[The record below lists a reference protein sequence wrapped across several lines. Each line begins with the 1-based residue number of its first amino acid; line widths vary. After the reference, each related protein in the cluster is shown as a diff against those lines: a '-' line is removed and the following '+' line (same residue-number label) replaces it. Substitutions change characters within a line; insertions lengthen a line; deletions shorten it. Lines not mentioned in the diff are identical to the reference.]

1 MDSYPQQVGVSQLFL
16 ELIADHLEYL
26 YPNVDCEA
34 LAEQC
39 INAIGIDKNTD
50 LTKLDPKRWTEADVI
65 LLAYGDSF
73 LDGNRAPLKVLGET
87 LDAHFSDFCSILHI
101 LPFFPSSSD
110 DGFSVI
116 DHREVDPLLG
126 EWSDIESLSFRLKLM
141 ADVVLNHVS
150 SESEWFTQFLL
161 DQEPGNRYIKI
172 IDPGDDL
179 TKVVRPRS
187 RSLERQVNTKTG
199 VKSVWCT
206 FSDDQVDLDFSN
218 PDVFLEILKIVNRL
232 LEAGVQWFRLD
243 AVAFIWKISGSG
255 CVHLPETHECVKILK
270 ALLHKRQPDAVL
282 VTETNVPHKQNMS
295 YFGEGDEADAIYNFS
310 LPPLILHTFIGQ
322 SVAAL
327 NAWTAKISYEAKSGV
342 FLNFIASHDGIGLR
356 PIEGLLSHHEVENL
370 IDATIKAGGRYES
383 YNTENGPKPYELNV
397 SLYDLLTSEGREY
410 GKACYLAAH
419 TLILV
424 FAGVP
429 LVYINSL
436 MCLPNNHDG
445 MEKRGFNRAINRR
458 SLNRKELSSILD
470 QQNADPTNL
479 FEELKRRV
487 KIRRAQRAFHPQA
500 GQSLVN
506 LGDEVFGLLRTS
518 EDGFQKILCI
528 TNICSRL
535 VKLNVEQIP
544 VSFRRT
550 LTDLLTNVQIDLDNG
565 LQLDPYGTYWLSI
578 SIAE

>member
-39 INAIGIDKNTD
+39 INAIGVDKNTD

-270 ALLHKRQPDAVL
+270 ALLHKRQPAAVL

-310 LPPLILHTFIGQ
+310 LPPLILHTFIAQ

-327 NAWTAKISYEAKSGV
+327 SAWTSEISYEAKSGV

>member
-1 MDSYPQQVGVSQLFL
+1 
-16 ELIADHLEYL
+16 
-26 YPNVDCEA
+26 
-34 LAEQC
+34 
-39 INAIGIDKNTD
+39 
-50 LTKLDPKRWTEADVI
+50 
-65 LLAYGDSF
+65 
-73 LDGNRAPLKVLGET
+73 LGET
-87 LDAHFSDFCSILHI
+87 LDAYFSDFCSILHI

-116 DHREVDPLLG
+116 DHKEVDPLLG
-126 EWSDIESLSFRLKLM
+126 NWSDIESLSFRLKLM

-172 IDPGDDL
+172 INPGDDL
-179 TKVVRPRS
+179 TNVVRPRS

-500 GQSLVN
+500 GQSHVN

-535 VKLNVEQIP
+535 VKLDVEKVP

>member
-1 MDSYPQQVGVSQLFL
+1 M
-16 ELIADHLEYL
+16 
-26 YPNVDCEA
+26 
-34 LAEQC
+34 
-39 INAIGIDKNTD
+39 
-50 LTKLDPKRWTEADVI
+50 I

-270 ALLHKRQPDAVL
+270 ALLHKRQPAAVL

-310 LPPLILHTFIGQ
+310 LPPLILHTFIAQ

-327 NAWTAKISYEAKSGV
+327 STWTSEISYEAKSGV

>member
-270 ALLHKRQPDAVL
+270 ALLHKRQPAAVL

-310 LPPLILHTFIGQ
+310 LPPLILHTFIAQ

-327 NAWTAKISYEAKSGV
+327 STWTSEISYEAKSGV

-535 VKLNVEQIP
+535 VKLDVEQIP

>member
-1 MDSYPQQVGVSQLFL
+1 MDSYPQQVGASQLFL
-16 ELIADHLEYL
+16 ELIADHLARL
-26 YPNVDCEA
+26 YPNVNSEA

-50 LTKLDPKRWTEADVI
+50 FKELDSKRWTEADAI

-73 LDGNRAPLKVLGET
+73 LDGDQAPLNVLRDT
-87 LDAHFSDFCSILHI
+87 LDAYFSDFYSILHV

-116 DHREVDPLLG
+116 DHTEVDPLLG
-126 EWSDIESLSFRLKLM
+126 EWSHIESLSFRLKLM

-161 DQEPGNRYIKI
+161 DQEPGNRYIKM
-172 IDPGDDL
+172 IDPDDDL

-187 RSLERQVNTKTG
+187 RSLERQVDTTTG

-206 FSDDQVDLDFSN
+206 FSDDQIDLDFSN
-218 PDVFLEILKIVNRL
+218 PDVFLEILKIVNHL
-232 LEAGVQWFRLD
+232 VEAGVKWFRLD
-243 AVAFIWKISGSG
+243 AVAFIWKTSGSS
-255 CVHLPETHECVKILK
+255 CVHLPETHQCVKILK
-270 ALLHKRQPDAVL
+270 ALLHKRQPEAVL
-282 VTETNVPHKQNMS
+282 VTETNVPHKQNIS

-310 LPPLILHTFIGQ
+310 LPPLILHTFIAE
-322 SVAAL
+322 SVTAL
-327 NAWTAKISYEAKSGV
+327 STWTSEISHEVKSGV
-342 FLNFIASHDGIGLR
+342 FLNFIATHDGIGLR
-356 PIEGLLSHHEVENL
+356 PIEGLLNQDEIKVL

-383 YNTENGPKPYELNV
+383 YNTQDGQRPYELNV
-397 SLYDLLTSEGREY
+397 SIYDLLTSEGSRY

-429 LVYINSL
+429 LLYINSL

-458 SLNRKELSSILD
+458 SLSQTEVLSILD
-470 QQNADPTNL
+470 EQNAHSINL

-487 KIRRAQRAFHPQA
+487 KIRRAQQAFHPQA
-500 GQSLVN
+500 AQTHVP

-518 EDGFQKILCI
+518 QDGIQKILCI

-535 VKLNVEQIP
+535 VKLDAENVPI
-544 VSFRRT
+544 SFRGT
-550 LTDLLTNVQIDLDNG
+550 CIDLLTDAQIDLDNG

>member
-1 MDSYPQQVGVSQLFL
+1 MDSYPQQVGASQLFL
-16 ELIADHLEYL
+16 ELIADHLARL
-26 YPNVDCEA
+26 YPNVNSEA

-39 INAIGIDKNTD
+39 INAVGIDKNTD
-50 LTKLDPKRWTEADVI
+50 FKELDPKRWTEADAI

-73 LDGNRAPLKVLGET
+73 LDGDQAPLNVLRDT
-87 LDAHFSDFCSILHI
+87 LDAYFSDFYSILHV

-116 DHREVDPLLG
+116 DHTEVDPLLG
-126 EWSDIESLSFRLKLM
+126 EWSHIESLSFRLKLM

-161 DQEPGNRYIKI
+161 DQEPGNRYIKM
-172 IDPGDDL
+172 IDPDDDL

-187 RSLERQVNTKTG
+187 RSLERQVDTTTG

-206 FSDDQVDLDFSN
+206 FSDDQIDLDFSN
-218 PDVFLEILKIVNRL
+218 PDVFLEILKIVNHL
-232 LEAGVQWFRLD
+232 VEAGVKWFRLD
-243 AVAFIWKISGSG
+243 AVAFIWKTSGSS
-255 CVHLPETHECVKILK
+255 CVHLPETHQCVKILK
-270 ALLHKRQPDAVL
+270 ALLHKRQPEAVL
-282 VTETNVPHKQNMS
+282 VTETNVPHKQNIS

-310 LPPLILHTFIGQ
+310 LPPLILHTFIAE
-322 SVAAL
+322 SVTAL
-327 NAWTAKISYEAKSGV
+327 STWTSEISHEVKSGV

-356 PIEGLLSHHEVENL
+356 PIEGLLNQDEIKVL

-383 YNTENGPKPYELNV
+383 YNTQDGQRPYELNV
-397 SLYDLLTSEGREY
+397 SIYDLLTSEGSRY

-429 LVYINSL
+429 LLYINSL

-458 SLNRKELSSILD
+458 SLSQTEVLSILD
-470 QQNADPTNL
+470 EQNAHSINL

-487 KIRRAQRAFHPQA
+487 KIRRAQQAFHPQA
-500 GQSLVN
+500 AQTHVP

-518 EDGFQKILCI
+518 QDGIQKILCI

-535 VKLNVEQIP
+535 VKLDAENVPI
-544 VSFRRT
+544 SFRGT
-550 LTDLLTNVQIDLDNG
+550 CIDLLTDAQIDLDNG

>member
-1 MDSYPQQVGVSQLFL
+1 MDSYPQQAGKSQLFL
-16 ELIADHLEYL
+16 ELIADYLAHL
-26 YPNVDCEA
+26 YPNVNSEA
-34 LAEQC
+34 LAQKC
-39 INAIGIDKNTD
+39 IDAVGIDNSRDFTE
-50 LTKLDPKRWTEADVI
+50 LEPKRWSESDVV
-65 LLAYGDSF
+65 LLVYGNSF
-73 LDGNRAPLKVLGET
+73 LDGNHAPLNVLGEI
-87 LDAHFSDFCSILHI
+87 LDAYFSDVCSILHV

-110 DGFSVI
+110 DGFSII
-116 DHREVDPLLG
+116 DHRKVDPLLG

-172 IDPGDDL
+172 INPGDDL

-187 RSLERQVNTKTG
+187 RSLERQVNTTTG

-218 PDVFLEILKIVNRL
+218 PDVFLEILKIVDRL
-232 LEAGVQWFRLD
+232 VEAGVRWFRLD
-243 AVAFIWKISGSG
+243 AVAFIWKISGSS
-255 CVHLPETHECVKILK
+255 CVHLPETHQCVKIFK
-270 ALLHKRQPDAVL
+270 ALLHKRQPQAVL
-282 VTETNVPHKQNMS
+282 VTETNVPHKQNIS

-310 LPPLILHTFIGQ
+310 LPPLILHTFIAQ
-322 SVAAL
+322 SVTAL
-327 NAWTAKISYEAKSGV
+327 STWTCEISNEVKSGV

-356 PIEGLLSHHEVENL
+356 PIEGLLNHDEVETL

-383 YNTENGPKPYELNV
+383 YNTQDGPKPYELNV
-397 SLYDLLTSEGREY
+397 SIYDLLTSEGSKY

-429 LVYINSL
+429 LLYVNSL

-445 MEKRGFNRAINRR
+445 VEKRGFNRAINRR
-458 SLNRKELSSILD
+458 SLNRKEMASILVEQD
-470 QQNADPTNL
+470 ADSINL
-479 FEELKRRV
+479 FKELKRRV

-500 GQSLVN
+500 DQTHVH

-518 EDGFQKILCI
+518 QDRIQKILCI
-528 TNICSRL
+528 TNICSRS
-535 VKLNVEQIP
+535 VKLDVEKVP
-544 VSFRRT
+544 VSFRGT
-550 LTDLLTNVQIDLDNG
+550 LIDLLTDVQIDLDNG

>member
-73 LDGNRAPLKVLGET
+73 LDGNRAPLNVLGET
-87 LDAHFSDFCSILHI
+87 LDAYFSDFCSILHI

-116 DHREVDPLLG
+116 DHKEVDPLLG
-126 EWSDIESLSFRLKLM
+126 NWSDIESLSFRLKLM

-172 IDPGDDL
+172 INPSDDL

-187 RSLERQVNTKTG
+187 RSLERLVNTATG
-199 VKSVWCT
+199 AKSVWCT

-232 LEAGVQWFRLD
+232 VEEGVQWFRLD
-243 AVAFIWKISGSG
+243 AVAFIWKTSGSS
-255 CVHLPETHECVKILK
+255 CVHLSETHECVKILK
-270 ALLHKRQPDAVL
+270 ALLHKRQPRAVL

-295 YFGEGDEADAIYNFS
+295 YFGQGDEADAIYNFS
-310 LPPLILHTFIGQ
+310 LPPLILHTFIAQ

-327 NAWTAKISYEAKSGV
+327 TAWTSEISYEVKSGI

-356 PIEGLLSHHEVENL
+356 PIEGLLSQDEVGNL
-370 IDATIKAGGRYES
+370 IDATIKAGGSYES
-383 YNTENGPKPYELNV
+383 YNTQNGPKPYELNV
-397 SLYDLLTSEGREY
+397 SLYDLLTSERGEY
-410 GKACYLAAH
+410 GKACYLAAQ

-429 LVYINSL
+429 LLYINSL

-535 VKLNVEQIP
+535 VKLDVEKVP

>member
-1 MDSYPQQVGVSQLFL
+1 MDSYPQEVGVSQVFL

-429 LVYINSL
+429 LLYINSL
-436 MCLPNNHDG
+436 MCLPNNNDG

-458 SLNRKELSSILD
+458 SLNRKELLHVLD
-470 QQNADPTNL
+470 EQNMDPINL

-487 KIRRAQRAFHPQA
+487 QIRRAQRAFHPQA
-500 GQSLVN
+500 GQIHVH

-518 EDGFQKILCI
+518 DDGFQKILCI

-535 VKLNVEQIP
+535 VNLDVENIP
-544 VSFRRT
+544 ASFRGT
-550 LTDLLTNVQIDLDNG
+550 LIDLLTNVQIDLDNG
-565 LQLDPYGTYWLSI
+565 LRLDPYGTYWLSL
-578 SIAE
+578 STAE

>member
-1 MDSYPQQVGVSQLFL
+1 MDSYPQQVGASQLFL
-16 ELIADHLEYL
+16 ELIADHLARL
-26 YPNVDCEA
+26 YPNVNSEA

-50 LTKLDPKRWTEADVI
+50 FKELDPKRWTEADAI

-73 LDGNRAPLKVLGET
+73 LDGDQAPLNVLRDT
-87 LDAHFSDFCSILHI
+87 LDAYFSDFYSILHV

-116 DHREVDPLLG
+116 DHTEVDPLLG
-126 EWSDIESLSFRLKLM
+126 EWSHIESLSFRLKLM

-161 DQEPGNRYIKI
+161 DQEPGNRYIKM
-172 IDPGDDL
+172 IDPDDDL

-187 RSLERQVNTKTG
+187 RSLERQVDTTTG

-206 FSDDQVDLDFSN
+206 FSDDQIDLDFSN
-218 PDVFLEILKIVNRL
+218 PDVFLEILKIVNHL
-232 LEAGVQWFRLD
+232 VEAGVKWFRLD
-243 AVAFIWKISGSG
+243 AVAFIWKTSGSS
-255 CVHLPETHECVKILK
+255 CVHLPETHQCVKILK
-270 ALLHKRQPDAVL
+270 ALLHKRQPEAVL
-282 VTETNVPHKQNMS
+282 VTETNVPHKQNIS

-310 LPPLILHTFIGQ
+310 LPPLILHTFIAE
-322 SVAAL
+322 SVTAL
-327 NAWTAKISYEAKSGV
+327 STWTSEISHEVKSGV

-356 PIEGLLSHHEVENL
+356 PIEGLLNQDEIKVL

-383 YNTENGPKPYELNV
+383 YNTQDGQRPYELNV
-397 SLYDLLTSEGREY
+397 SIYDLLTSEGSRY

-429 LVYINSL
+429 LLYINSL

-458 SLNRKELSSILD
+458 SLSQTEVLSILD
-470 QQNADPTNL
+470 EQNAHSINL

-487 KIRRAQRAFHPQA
+487 KIRRAQQAFHPQA
-500 GQSLVN
+500 AQTHVP

-518 EDGFQKILCI
+518 QDGIQKILCI

-535 VKLNVEQIP
+535 VKLDAENVPI
-544 VSFRRT
+544 SFRGT
-550 LTDLLTNVQIDLDNG
+550 CIDLLTDAQIDLDNG

>member
-1 MDSYPQQVGVSQLFL
+1 MDSYPQQVGASQLFL
-16 ELIADHLEYL
+16 ELIADHLARL
-26 YPNVDCEA
+26 YPNVNSEA

-50 LTKLDPKRWTEADVI
+50 FEELDPKRWTEADAI

-73 LDGNRAPLKVLGET
+73 LDGDQAPLNVLRDT
-87 LDAHFSDFCSILHI
+87 LDAYFSDFYSILHV

-116 DHREVDPLLG
+116 DHTEVDPLLG
-126 EWSDIESLSFRLKLM
+126 EWSHIESLSFRLKLM

-161 DQEPGNRYIKI
+161 DQEPGNRYIKM
-172 IDPGDDL
+172 IDPDDDL

-187 RSLERQVNTKTG
+187 RSLERQVDTTTG

-206 FSDDQVDLDFSN
+206 FSDDQIDLDFSN
-218 PDVFLEILKIVNRL
+218 PDVFLEILKIVNHL
-232 LEAGVQWFRLD
+232 VEAGVKWFRLD
-243 AVAFIWKISGSG
+243 AVAFIWKTSGSS
-255 CVHLPETHECVKILK
+255 CVHLPETHQCVKILK
-270 ALLHKRQPDAVL
+270 ALLHKRQPEAVL
-282 VTETNVPHKQNMS
+282 VTETNVPHKQNIS

-310 LPPLILHTFIGQ
+310 LPPLILHTFIAE
-322 SVAAL
+322 SVTAL
-327 NAWTAKISYEAKSGV
+327 STWTSEISHEVKSGV

-356 PIEGLLSHHEVENL
+356 PIEGLLNQDEIKVL

-383 YNTENGPKPYELNV
+383 YNTQDGQRPYELNV
-397 SLYDLLTSEGREY
+397 SIYDLLTSEGSRY

-429 LVYINSL
+429 LLYINSL

-458 SLNRKELSSILD
+458 SLSQTEVLSILD
-470 QQNADPTNL
+470 EQNAHSINL

-487 KIRRAQRAFHPQA
+487 KIRRAQQAFHPQA
-500 GQSLVN
+500 AQTHVP

-518 EDGFQKILCI
+518 QDGIQKILCI

-535 VKLNVEQIP
+535 VKLDAENVPI
-544 VSFRRT
+544 SFRGT
-550 LTDLLTNVQIDLDNG
+550 CIDLLTDAQIDLDNG

>member
-1 MDSYPQQVGVSQLFL
+1 MDSYPQQVGASQLFL
-16 ELIADHLEYL
+16 ELIADHLARL
-26 YPNVDCEA
+26 YPNVNSEA

-50 LTKLDPKRWTEADVI
+50 FKELDPKRWTEADAI

-73 LDGNRAPLKVLGET
+73 LDGDQAPLNVLRDT
-87 LDAHFSDFCSILHI
+87 LDAYFSDFYSILHV

-116 DHREVDPLLG
+116 DHTEVDPLLG
-126 EWSDIESLSFRLKLM
+126 EWSHIESLSFRLKLM

-161 DQEPGNRYIKI
+161 DQEPGNRYIKM
-172 IDPGDDL
+172 IDPDDDL

-187 RSLERQVNTKTG
+187 RSLERQVDTTTG

-206 FSDDQVDLDFSN
+206 FSDDQIDLDFSN
-218 PDVFLEILKIVNRL
+218 PDVFLEILKIVNHL
-232 LEAGVQWFRLD
+232 VEAGVKWFRLD
-243 AVAFIWKISGSG
+243 AVAFIWKTSGSS
-255 CVHLPETHECVKILK
+255 CVHLPETHQCVKILK
-270 ALLHKRQPDAVL
+270 ALLHKRQPEAVL
-282 VTETNVPHKQNMS
+282 VTETNVPHKQNIS

-310 LPPLILHTFIGQ
+310 LPPLILHTFIAE
-322 SVAAL
+322 SVTAL
-327 NAWTAKISYEAKSGV
+327 STWTSEISHEVKSGV

-356 PIEGLLSHHEVENL
+356 PIEGLLNQDEIKVL

-383 YNTENGPKPYELNV
+383 YNTQDGQRPYELNV
-397 SLYDLLTSEGREY
+397 SIYDLLTSEESRY

-429 LVYINSL
+429 LLYINSL

-458 SLNRKELSSILD
+458 SLSQTEVLSILD
-470 QQNADPTNL
+470 EQNAHSINL

-487 KIRRAQRAFHPQA
+487 KIRRAQQAFHPQA
-500 GQSLVN
+500 AQTHVP

-518 EDGFQKILCI
+518 QDGIQKILCI

-535 VKLNVEQIP
+535 VKLDAENVPI
-544 VSFRRT
+544 SFRGT
-550 LTDLLTNVQIDLDNG
+550 CIDLLTDAQIDLDNG

>member
-1 MDSYPQQVGVSQLFL
+1 MDSYPQQVGASQLFL
-16 ELIADHLEYL
+16 ELIADHLARL
-26 YPNVDCEA
+26 YPNVNSEA

-50 LTKLDPKRWTEADVI
+50 FKELDPKRWTEADAI

-73 LDGNRAPLKVLGET
+73 LDGDQAPLNVLRDT
-87 LDAHFSDFCSILHI
+87 LDAYFSDFYSILHV

-116 DHREVDPLLG
+116 DHTEVDPLLG
-126 EWSDIESLSFRLKLM
+126 EWSHIESLSFRLKLM

-161 DQEPGNRYIKI
+161 DQEPGNRYIKM
-172 IDPGDDL
+172 IDPDDDL

-187 RSLERQVNTKTG
+187 RSLERQVDTTTG

-206 FSDDQVDLDFSN
+206 FSDDQIDLDFSN
-218 PDVFLEILKIVNRL
+218 PDVFLEILKIVNHL
-232 LEAGVQWFRLD
+232 VEAGVKWFRLD
-243 AVAFIWKISGSG
+243 AVAFIWKTSGSS
-255 CVHLPETHECVKILK
+255 CVHLPETHQCVKILK
-270 ALLHKRQPDAVL
+270 ALLHKRQPEAVL
-282 VTETNVPHKQNMS
+282 VTETNVPHKQNIS

-310 LPPLILHTFIGQ
+310 LPPLILHTFIAE
-322 SVAAL
+322 SVTAL
-327 NAWTAKISYEAKSGV
+327 STWTSEISHEVKSGV

-356 PIEGLLSHHEVENL
+356 PIEGLLNQDEIKVL

-383 YNTENGPKPYELNV
+383 YNTQDGQRPYELNV
-397 SLYDLLTSEGREY
+397 SIYDLLTSEGSRY

-429 LVYINSL
+429 LLYINSL

-458 SLNRKELSSILD
+458 SLSQTEVLSILD
-470 QQNADPTNL
+470 EQNAHSINL

-487 KIRRAQRAFHPQA
+487 KIRRAQQAFHPQA
-500 GQSLVN
+500 AQTHVP

-518 EDGFQKILCI
+518 QDGIQKILCI

-535 VKLNVEQIP
+535 VKLDAENVPI
-544 VSFRRT
+544 SFRGT
-550 LTDLLTNVQIDLDNG
+550 CIDLLTDAQIDLDNG

-578 SIAE
+578 STAE

>member
-270 ALLHKRQPDAVL
+270 ALLHKRQPAAVL

-310 LPPLILHTFIGQ
+310 LPPLILHTFIAQ

-327 NAWTAKISYEAKSGV
+327 SAWTSEISYEAKSGV
-342 FLNFIASHDGIGLR
+342 LLNFIASHDGIGLR

-535 VKLNVEQIP
+535 VKLDVEQIP

>member
-16 ELIADHLEYL
+16 ELIADHLARL
-26 YPNVDCEA
+26 YPNTNSEA

-50 LTKLDPKRWTEADVI
+50 FTELDPKRWTEADAI

-73 LDGNRAPLKVLGET
+73 LDGDQAPLNVLRDT
-87 LDAHFSDFCSILHI
+87 LDAYFSDFYSILHV

-116 DHREVDPLLG
+116 DHTEVDPLLG
-126 EWSDIESLSFRLKLM
+126 EWSHIESLSFRLKLM

-161 DQEPGNRYIKI
+161 DQEPGNRYIKMI
-172 IDPGDDL
+172 NPDDDL

-187 RSLERQVNTKTG
+187 RSLERQVNTTTG

-206 FSDDQVDLDFSN
+206 FSDDQIDLDFSN

-232 LEAGVQWFRLD
+232 VEAGVQWFRLD
-243 AVAFIWKISGSG
+243 AVAFIWKTSGSS
-255 CVHLPETHECVKILK
+255 CVHLQETHQCVKILK
-270 ALLHKRQPDAVL
+270 ALLHKRQPEAVL
-282 VTETNVPHKQNMS
+282 VTETNVPHKQNIS

-310 LPPLILHTFIGQ
+310 LPPLILHTFIAE
-322 SVAAL
+322 SVTAL
-327 NAWTAKISYEAKSGV
+327 STWTSEISHEVKSGV

-356 PIEGLLSHHEVENL
+356 PIEGLLNQDEIKVL

-383 YNTENGPKPYELNV
+383 YNTQDGQRPYELNV
-397 SLYDLLTSEGREY
+397 SIYDLLTSEGSKY

-429 LVYINSL
+429 LLYINSL
-436 MCLPNNHDG
+436 LCLPNNHDG
-445 MEKRGFNRAINRR
+445 VEKRGFNRAINRR
-458 SLNRKELSSILD
+458 SLNQTEVLSILD
-470 QQNADPTNL
+470 EQNAGSINL

-487 KIRRAQRAFHPQA
+487 KIRRTQQAFHPQA
-500 GQSLVN
+500 AQTHVP

-518 EDGFQKILCI
+518 QDGIQKILCI

-535 VKLNVEQIP
+535 VKLDAENVPI
-544 VSFRRT
+544 SFRGT
-550 LTDLLTNVQIDLDNG
+550 CIDLLTDAQIDLDNG

>member
-39 INAIGIDKNTD
+39 INAIGTDKNTD

-270 ALLHKRQPDAVL
+270 ALLHKRQPAAVL

-310 LPPLILHTFIGQ
+310 LPPLILHTFIAQ

-327 NAWTAKISYEAKSGV
+327 SAWTSEISYEAKSGV